1 MGSVAQNELMSR
13 LHTLQQHLK
22 AQEIDLAVLN
32 VNSDLYY
39 YSGSVEPLYLIVP
52 ADGQPLLMARK
63 AIQRIRD
70 EVSHIKLEPFVG
82 TKDLVRI
89 TTEYGYSGA
98 RKIGMT
104 LDATAYATVQRW
116 RQLFNEA
123 ELVDLSWDIRVLR
136 MVKSEA
142 EIAIQAKA
150 GAIMAGVPD
159 LVKTSFKPGM
169 TELQLSAILE
179 NYFRLRHH
187 GVVVRCRREEIQMG
201 FGVCSSGVNT
211 LAGAKF
217 DGICAG
223 VGIST
228 AVPYGANEDLIQ
240 RGVPILLDYAF
251 NLEGY
256 HMDQTR
262 MFSWGEPVPEV
273 RRAYEAMLQV
283 EERIMALLKPGRLWT
298 EIYDEALKLAVE
310 LGYEK
315 EFMGLGT
322 EKVRFVGHG
331 IGLELDEPPFLA
343 PKNDYPL
350 KAGMVIA
357 VEPKVA
363 LPEIGVVGI
372 EDTLVV
378 RDGQPE
384 LLTTASREFLI
395 LDHPA

>member
-1 MGSVAQNELMSR
+1 MDSVMQNELMAR
-13 LHTLQQHLK
+13 IGKLQNHLT
-22 AQEIDLAVLN
+22 AQGIELAVIN
-32 VNSDLYY
+32 INSDLYY
-39 YSGSVEPLYLIVP
+39 YSGSVEPLYMIIP
-52 ADGQPLLMARK
+52 AVGQAVLLARK

-70 EVSHIKLEPFVG
+70 EASHIRLEPFGG

-89 TTEYGYSGA
+89 IHEQGYSGA

-104 LDATAYATVQRW
+104 LDTTAYATVQRW
-116 RQLFNEA
+116 RQLFSEA
-123 ELVDLSWDIRVLR
+123 DLVDLSLDIRLLR

-159 LVKTSFKPGM
+159 LVKHNFNPGM
-169 TELQLSAILE
+169 TELQLSALIE
-179 NYFRLRHH
+179 NYFRLNHH
-187 GVVVRCRREEIQMG
+187 GVVVRCRREGIEMG

-211 LAGAKF
+211 LAGTKF

-228 AVPYGANEDLIQ
+228 AVPYGANADPIR

-283 EERIMALLKPGRLWT
+283 EERVITLLKPGRLWS
-298 EIYDEALKLAVE
+298 EIYDEALNLAIK

-315 EFMGLGT
+315 EFMGLGP
-322 EKVRFVGHG
+322 EKVKFVGHG

-350 KAGMVIA
+350 EAGMVVA
-357 VEPKVA
+357 VEPKVS
-363 LPEIGVVGI
+363 LPDIGVVGI

-378 RDGQPE
+378 RAE
-384 LLTTASREFLI
+384 KAEFLTTVSRELFI
-395 LDHPA
+395 LNGTL

>member
-1 MGSVAQNELMSR
+1 MASFAQNELTAR
-13 LHTLQQHLK
+13 IHKLQHHLK
-22 AQEIDLAVLN
+22 VKGIDLSILN

-39 YSGSVEPLYLIVP
+39 YAGSVQPLYLIVP
-52 ADGQPLLMARK
+52 ADGRPVLLARK

-70 EVSHIKLEPFVG
+70 EASLITLEPFGG
-82 TKDLVRI
+82 TNDLLRI
-89 TTEYGYSGA
+89 VNHHGFSGA
-98 RKIGMT
+98 KEIGLT
-104 LDATAYATVQRW
+104 LDTTAYATVQRW
-116 RQLFNEA
+116 QQLFSGA
-123 ELVDLSWDIRVLR
+123 ELRDLSWDMRALR

-150 GAIMAGVPD
+150 GAIMAGVPA
-159 LVKTSFKPGM
+159 LVKAMFQPGM
-169 TELQLSAILE
+169 TELQLSAAVE
-179 NYFRLRHH
+179 NYFRLHSH
-187 GVVVRCRREEIQMG
+187 GVVVRCRREGTEMG
-201 FGVCSSGVNT
+201 FGVCSAGVNT
-211 LAGAKF
+211 LAGTKF

-228 AVPYGANEDLIQ
+228 AVPYGANNDPIS
-240 RGVPILLDYAF
+240 RGTPILMDYAF

-273 RRAYEAMLQV
+273 RRAYEAMLKI
-283 EERIMALLKPGRLWT
+283 ENRIMAILKPGYLWS
-298 EIYDEALKLAVE
+298 EIYAEAVKLAGE

-315 EFMGLGT
+315 EFMGLGP

-350 KAGMVIA
+350 EAGMVIA
-357 VEPKVA
+357 VEPKVS
-363 LPEIGVVGI
+363 LPDIGVVGI

-378 RDGQPE
+378 REQQPE
-384 LLTTASREFLI
+384 GLTTVSREFFI
-395 LDHPA
+395 LENK

>member
-1 MGSVAQNELMSR
+1 MNSVTQNELLAR
-13 LHTLQQHLK
+13 IHKFQNHLTK
-22 AQEIDLAVLN
+22 QEIDLAILN

-39 YSGSVEPLYLIVP
+39 YSGSVEPLYLIIP
-52 ADGQPLLMARK
+52 ASGNAVLLARK

-70 EVSHIKLEPFVG
+70 ESSHLALEPFSG

-89 TTEYGYSGA
+89 IQEKGFVGA

-104 LDATAYATVQRW
+104 LDTTAYSTVQRW
-116 RQLFNEA
+116 RQLFDPA

-150 GAIMAGVPD
+150 GAIMAGVPG
-159 LVKTSFKPGM
+159 LVKQQFTPGI
-169 TELQLSAILE
+169 TELQLSAIVE
-179 NYFRLRHH
+179 NYFRLNHH
-187 GVVVRCRREEIQMG
+187 GVVVRCRREGIEMG

-223 VGIST
+223 VGIAA
-228 AVPYGANEDLIQ
+228 AVPYGANNDPIHP
-240 RGVPILLDYAF
+240 GTPILLDYAF

-262 MFSWGEPVPEV
+262 MFCWGEPAPEV
-273 RRAYEAMLQV
+273 LRAYEAMIKV
-283 EERIMALLKPGRLWT
+283 EELVVTLLTPGRLWSG
-298 EIYDEALKLAVE
+298 IYDEALKLAIE

-315 EFMGLGT
+315 EFMGLGP
-322 EKVRFVGHG
+322 EKVKFVGHG

-350 KAGMVIA
+350 EAGMVVA
-357 VEPKVA
+357 VEPKVS
-363 LPEIGVVGI
+363 LPGIGVVGI
-372 EDTLVV
+372 EDTMVI
-378 RDGQPE
+378 RADRPE
-384 LLTTASREFLI
+384 FLTTVSREFFI
-395 LDHPA
+395 I